1 MAAGKNAASD
11 ILISK
16 GFVSVDADVVAHTA
30 VENSKDKI
38 LSTFGP
44 LAKEKNISLL
54 NKDGTVNRR
63 ALGSLIFTDSSLVKK
78 QEEIVF
84 PEINVLL
91 NKFIEENKGHD
102 IVINATVLYKVPL
115 IKKIDHVLF
124 IDTPYLKRLIRA
136 KKRDNIPLKQIASRF
151 SQQKRLFAKYKS
163 ANADTVRVWNT
174 GTRLSLEKKIDK
186 FLTKCRQG
194 I

>member
-11 ILISK
+11 ILVSK
-16 GFVSVDADVVAHTA
+16 GFASVDADVVAHTA
-30 VENSKDKI
+30 VENSKEKI
-38 LSTFGP
+38 LSTFGSI
-44 LAKEKNISLL
+44 AKEKNISLL

-84 PEINVLL
+84 PEINSLL

-115 IKKIDHVLF
+115 IKKIDYVLF
-124 IDTPYLKRLIRA
+124 IDTPYLQRLIRA

-151 SQQKRLFAKYKS
+151 SQQKGLFAKYKS
-163 ANADTVRVWNT
+163 ANADTIRVWNT